1 MIEPTDSL
9 KNLIFTKQE
18 STREQLIITPI
29 LNWKEQVKRGSA
41 SVDLRLGC
49 SFRIPKRSQLSD
61 FDPLLESTY
70 KSKLVKAVNGNEKKP
85 EKKPRSRQSEMYVG
99 IGDSLVLHPRQ
110 FVLGNTLEY
119 IHLPSNYAAYVVG
132 RSSWG
137 REGLVIATAT
147 GVHPGYSGILTLE
160 LTNLGEV
167 PLKLYPGITIAQLF
181 IHKVNASQKG
191 VRDRSVFLGST
202 KPEGGKPISDE
213 DLFKIMNFKEPE
225 T

>member
-9 KNLIFTKQE
+9 KDLIFTKQE
-18 STREQLIITPI
+18 STREQLVITPI

-49 SFRIPKRSQLSD
+49 SFRIPKRSQLTD
-61 FDPLLESTY
+61 FDPLSESRH
-70 KSKLVKAVNGNEKKP
+70 KSKSVKAANGKEKKP
-85 EKKPRSRQSEMYVG
+85 QKKPLSRQDDLYVG

-119 IHLPSNYAAYVVG
+119 IHLPSDLAAYVVG

-147 GVHPGYSGILTLE
+147 GIHPGYSGVLTLE

-167 PLKLYPGITIAQLF
+167 PLQLYPGITIAQLF
-181 IHKVNASQKG
+181 FHKVHVSQKG
-191 VRDRSVFLGST
+191 ARDGSIFLGST
-202 KPEGGKPISDE
+202 KPESGKPI
-213 DLFKIMNFKEPE
+213 
-225 T
+225 